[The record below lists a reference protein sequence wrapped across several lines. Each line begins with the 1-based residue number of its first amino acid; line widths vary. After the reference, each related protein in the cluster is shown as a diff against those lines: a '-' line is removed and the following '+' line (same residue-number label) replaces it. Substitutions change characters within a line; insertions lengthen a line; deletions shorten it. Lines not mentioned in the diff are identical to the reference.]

1 MFTFDSPNKVEA
13 AETHFS
19 FLWQARSCLGLH
31 NNQMKGWSWRACPT
45 STTNYALIECMSVT
59 HIIPPYVIFG
69 PPDVTHAHDE
79 WNKAFPVFRALPFHI
94 YTECKL
100 KNIKQGRPGNEAHHD
115 TRVHLFTSS
124 SIYTCRLSPTPAT
137 CDPSTPVFEI
147 PSCTYTAEQ
156 IISIL
161 LEPIDESKVC
171 CKRPTDIRGSATFV
185 AVSG

>member
-1 MFTFDSPNKVEA
+1 MESLSHQHYKLCSDWVHERYPYYSPLR
-13 AETHFS
+13 HF
-19 FLWQARSCLGLH
+19 RSTRRH
-31 NNQMKGWSWRACPT
+31 S
-45 STTNYALIECMSVT
+45 
-59 HIIPPYVIFG
+59 
-69 PPDVTHAHDE
+69 HDE

-147 PSCTYTAEQ
+147 PLCTYTAEQ

-161 LEPIDESKVC
+161 LEPIDESFEEVQHLWQSPGRNRTLFHCAFLNVVTRWKC
-171 CKRPTDIRGSATFV
+171 TTE
-185 AVSG
+185 